1 MMKIWLP
8 FAIGMLCACSLAAA
22 VSRYPHSKR
31 SDGSEI
37 DRRYFECAKDAAMS
51 LVKKGDTRQAV
62 ELACEGKEYPPF
74 ETIRGEY
81 FAVAIDSE
89 RSRFFNVPN
98 FRPQPVDPVDFF
110 FSGKSAL
117 VVFYDKSEVVIGVAY
132 FGPRPSV
139 IPEPNQLLQPT
150 PTPAQAPAPLSR

>member
-1 MMKIWLP
+1 MA
-8 FAIGMLCACSLAAA
+8 FTIGMLCVCSLAAA
-22 VSRYPHSKR
+22 VSKYPHSKR

-62 ELACEGKEYPPF
+62 ENACEGKEYPPF

-81 FAVAIDSE
+81 FAVAIDSD

-117 VVFYDKSEVVIGVAY
+117 VVFYDKSEVVVGVAY
-132 FGPRPSV
+132 YGPRPSV
-139 IPEPNQLLQPT
+139 IPQPNKSLQST
-150 PTPAQAPAPLSR
+150 PTAVMPPAEQAARQP